1 MEGGG
6 RGRRERERRRRDDE
20 VVNISLGTFLPNP
33 HVKRFKTRF
42 WLVAAI
48 LGCMSVTK
56 HEKMLISVWN
66 CHIHVG
72 GCIHVRFFSLRGHFS
87 RAPI

>member
-72 GCIHVRFFSLRGHFS
+72 GTLFSLRGHFS